1 MLVVQGP
8 RASNRL
14 CSAEQEVDYH
24 MRRDY
29 PERPIVGVGAVVF
42 DGDQVILVRRGSPPS
57 YGAWSLPGGAV
68 EVGETLEEAIVREVA
83 EEIGLEVTA
92 EEVVAVLERIFLDPA
107 GKVQYHYVLVDF
119 LCRSTGGSLR
129 ASGDALSCVRVP
141 LGSLE
146 VYSLPRET
154 REVIER
160 ARAVLHGKAPA
171 IYMRTKVAET
181 GS

>member
-1 MLVVQGP
+1 
-8 RASNRL
+8 
-14 CSAEQEVDYH
+14 

-29 PERPIVGVGAVVF
+29 PDRPIVGVGAVVF

-57 YGAWSLPGGAV
+57 YGAWSIPGGAV

-129 ASGDALSCVRVP
+129 ASGDALSCARVP
-141 LGSLE
+141 PQALADYALA
-146 VYSLPRET
+146 RET

-160 ARAVLHGKAPA
+160 ARDFLCGKAPL
-171 IYMRTKVAET
+171 IYLRTKVVKT

>member
-1 MLVVQGP
+1 
-8 RASNRL
+8 
-14 CSAEQEVDYH
+14 

-29 PERPIVGVGAVVF
+29 PDRPIVGVGAVVF

-68 EVGETLEEAIVREVA
+68 EVGETLEEAVVREVA

-119 LCRSTGGSLR
+119 LCRSTHGSLR
-129 ASGDALSCVRVP
+129 ASGDALACARVP
-141 LGSLE
+141 LESLAD
-146 VYSLPRET
+146 YSLTRET
-154 REVIER
+154 REVIQR
-160 ARAVLHGKAPA
+160 AHDLLHGKAPVV
-171 IYMRTKVAET
+171 YMRTKVA
-181 GS
+181 GAGP

>member
-1 MLVVQGP
+1 MVSRHL
-8 RASNRL
+8 L
-14 CSAEQEVDYH
+14 CSAEREVDYH

-29 PERPIVGVGAVVF
+29 PDRPILGVGAVVF

-68 EVGETLEEAIVREVA
+68 EVGETLEEAVIREVA
-83 EEIGLEVTA
+83 EEIGLEVKA
-92 EEVVAVLERIFLDPA
+92 EDVVAVLERIFLDPA

-129 ASGDALSCVRVP
+129 ASGDALSCARVP
-141 LGSLE
+141 LDSLE
-146 VYSLPRET
+146 DYSLTREA
-154 REVIER
+154 REVILR
-160 ARAVLHGKAPA
+160 AHDFRHGKAPL
-171 IYMRTKVAET
+171 IYMRTKVLGA